1 MSLKEVI
8 SRFYRH
14 QPSFISGT
22 RVSTIESLVMG
33 ILSLRRILREDVP
46 ESLASQENPYFQ
58 RCTQT
63 LEKVR
68 HQWIIGIDLEKKL
81 DLRYREEVS
90 KELEDLGQVDDERE
104 WKESLSE
111 TDEPLIDS
119 RDFKDEVRIL
129 RGIESLLN
137 QMYEYQPDRG
147 TGGVL
152 TGDEVEKVDVYKKK
166 G

>member
-1 MSLKEVI
+1 MSL
-8 SRFYRH
+8 
-14 QPSFISGT
+14 
-22 RVSTIESLVMG
+22 
-33 ILSLRRILREDVP
+33 LSLQRILE
-46 ESLASQENPYFQ
+46 ENLSTEENPYFQ

-63 LEKVR
+63 LERVR
-68 HQWIIGIDLEKKL
+68 HQWIRGIDLEKKL

-90 KELEDLGQVDDERE
+90 KELEDLGHVDDDQEFQ
-104 WKESLSE
+104 KSLVE

-152 TGDEVEKVDVYKKK
+152 TGDDVEKVDIYKKK